1 MINKVLEREQ
11 PKSQIWFLN
20 LSLFFQSDMLISGI
34 KAWQPNIGC
43 SNIFPILKLLWQQW
57 RGEVEWLT
65 CYSSIFL
72 VDNSKSTS
80 MNNFLLDNSQSSF
93 RVTPNIFL
101 LNDLQGFAVDHL
113 QPCCSTLLWQ
123 PQLVYLSLTIF
134 LLLISFIKLVCFIVF
149 LNRKLTFCIKVEIGW
164 RKNKNIVEQRKLG
177 STPKS
182 FSLGNINQCQP
193 GNIDISSS
201 CK

>member
-1 MINKVLEREQ
+1 
-11 PKSQIWFLN
+11 
-20 LSLFFQSDMLISGI
+20 MLISGI
-34 KAWQPNIGC
+34 KAC
-43 SNIFPILKLLWQQW
+43 NIFPILKLLWQQ
-57 RGEVEWLT
+57 RCGEVERLT

-80 MNNFLLDNSQSSF
+80 MNNFLLDNSQPGI

>member
-1 MINKVLEREQ
+1 
-11 PKSQIWFLN
+11 
-20 LSLFFQSDMLISGI
+20 MLISGI
-34 KAWQPNIGC
+34 KAC
-43 SNIFPILKLLWQQW
+43 NIFPILKLLWQQ
-57 RGEVEWLT
+57 RCGEVEWLT

-80 MNNFLLDNSQSSF
+80 MNNFLLDNSQPCI

-101 LNDLQGFAVDHL
+101 LNDLQGFAVDYL

-123 PQLVYLSLTIF
+123 PQLAFLSLTIF